1 MTTVTTTTMSATKNV
16 TLENCSVR
24 FGLGDIDLT
33 KTWRTISVYTPDVS
47 DELQEFVKR
56 DKQSDKAYVT
66 VKVHKKRTKIT
77 NNSNMS
83 LSDLEYDDMVS
94 ITCAIV
100 PWVYNGRKGTS
111 LKASSIVLH

>member
-83 LSDLEYDDMVS
+83 LSDLEYNDLVS

-100 PWVYNGRKGTS
+100 PWVYNGRKGAS
-111 LKASSIVLH
+111 LKASNIVRH